1 MADASKWAERIRVD
15 LEWLKS
21 NVHPRM
27 SKCLRLLQPQT
38 MFDRTD
44 PDRERAPWARRVVRG
59 LGSMDFLHRLPHLDA
74 EFIGGGEE
82 NDRSNDIEDIVG
94 LVGDRTDMIT
104 RLRQCHHTNMW
115 SPMAWL
121 KVGMP
126 AIGIHQENTINETPA
141 DFFETADHMSEDMQ
155 EVPDE
160 VVAALKLESYNIP
173 SLEGDFSGTSVQS
186 VLPAPRTSLDIPW
199 VDWVDPRHVITER
212 GIRSVDN
219 ARYIAHLIVM
229 PKEKFM
235 QSERYINKEKVVVYY
250 NSNSDTENVAKSFLG
265 GRLISTFDVS
275 SSVANVVIAEVWV
288 REDPDDPTFVHHV
301 GTMDIIAGV
310 WVEEPRPNPLKV
322 FPWVAL
328 VASDESPGLWGPS
341 YIEQAWDDIEDAAW
355 NRKWLRNHVNVYHS
369 HKLFIPDGIDFDEE
383 NWNKL
388 RDPEYNG
395 PVRYSG
401 NRPIQ
406 DKSVPPQFPVSV
418 VQYSRWVDDQ
428 FIKNTGISSTV
439 MGSGQSSK
447 AATAFK
453 QEQTYMNERRNEIRY
468 KIYELYRKAML
479 SVTFL
484 MQRYLTDPIEIQRQG
499 VKFHFDRDT
508 MRGVINYKLNVLDV
522 NRGDPLE
529 DRLVELQT
537 IERVLR
543 NPELAAHFDQKELA
557 RMVARINHWG
567 SRVLAPTGGPELGP
581 MGGPAGAGP
590 QQTPQQTPQIQGP
603 AEPQGRTLGSRVDSG
618 GLQGNTA
625 TAVGGAAMRAA
636 GAGGGGV

>member
-1 MADASKWAERIRVD
+1 MADASKWAERIRID

-44 PDRERAPWARRVVRG
+44 TDRERAPWARRVVRG
-59 LGSMDFLHRLPHLDA
+59 LGSMDFLHRLPSLDA
-74 EFIGGGEE
+74 EFVGNSGEDS
-82 NDRSNDIEDIVG
+82 DRSNDIEDIIS

-141 DFFETADHMSEDMQ
+141 DFFETTGHMSPDMQ
-155 EVPDE
+155 EVPEE
-160 VVAALKLESYNIP
+160 VVAALKLESYNVP
-173 SLEGDFSGTSVQS
+173 TLEGDFDSAPSAQP
-186 VLPAPRTSLDIPW
+186 LPEPKTSLDIPW

-212 GIRSVDN
+212 GVRSIDN

-229 PKEKFM
+229 PQEKFM
-235 QSERYINKEKVVVYY
+235 QSERYINKDKVVVYY

-265 GRLISTFDVS
+265 GRLINTFDVS
-275 SSVANVVIAEVWV
+275 SSSANVVIAEVWV
-288 REDPDDPTFVHHV
+288 REDPDDPTFVHQV

-322 FPWVAL
+322 FPWINL

-341 YIEQAWDDIEDAAW
+341 YIEQVWDDIEDAAW
-355 NRKWLRNHVNVYHS
+355 NRKWLRNHVTVYHS

-401 NRPIQ
+401 NRPLQ
-406 DKSVPPQFPVSV
+406 DKTTPPQFPISI
-418 VQYSRWVDDQ
+418 VQYSRWIDDQ
-428 FIKNTGISSTV
+428 FLKNTGISSTV
-439 MGSGQSSK
+439 MGEGKSNK
-447 AATAFK
+447 VATAFR

-468 KIYELYRKAML
+468 KIYELYRKSML
-479 SVTFL
+479 VVTYL

-508 MRGVINYKLNVLDV
+508 MKGVINYKLDVLDV
-522 NRGDPLE
+522 SRGDPLE

-537 IERVLR
+537 IERGLS
-543 NPELAAHFDQKELA
+543 NPELAVQFDQRELA
-557 RMVARINHWG
+557 KMVARINHWG
-567 SRVLAPTGGPELGP
+567 SRVLAPEQPLPTQPLEFP
-581 MGGPAGAGP
+581 MGAGAGP
-590 QQTPQQTPQIQGP
+590 GAPGAP
-603 AEPQGRTLGSRVDSG
+603 APQGRTLGSRVDSG
-618 GLQGNTA
+618 GLQGDTGS
-625 TAVGGAAMRAA
+625 AVGGAAIRAA
-636 GAGGGGV
+636 GAGRGG